1 MANIVNSQILVDTSK
16 RTLIRFNINSD
27 GTAGNNSNNL
37 LLNASSLKGALNT
50 NGYIMTG
57 NTNPRPNYRLSIKR
71 AFGAAHANGF
81 FRIKWQSDANNDIM
95 IFPEGSFDY
104 NFESM
109 GDGAVIPQ
117 PTTEA
122 NVNGNILYGVHGTVV
137 NDAFTLFLDLRKDN
151 RDYDAGQTA
160 DPVAFNRGRAAP

>member
-27 GTAGNNSNNL
+27 GTAANNSNNL

-81 FRIKWQSDANNDIM
+81 FRLKWQSDANSDIM
-95 IFPEGSFDY
+95 IFPDGSFDY

-109 GDGAVIPQ
+109 GDGAVIHNQ
-117 PTTEA
+117 QTKQTSMVIFCMA
-122 NVNGNILYGVHGTVV
+122 HTVNYSMIL
-137 NDAFTLFLDLRKDN
+137 
-151 RDYDAGQTA
+151 
-160 DPVAFNRGRAAP
+160 